1 MRDLGKDEFEKAAD
15 DAVDKAKAGAK
26 AVKKMTEDAAKDL
39 GNKAEKVHD
48 NFEAEYR
55 KQKRKIDEK

>member
-1 MRDLGKDEFEKAAD
+1 MGKDEFEKATD

-26 AVKKMTEDAAKDL
+26 TVKNMTEDAAKDL
-39 GNKAEKVHD
+39 GNKVEEVRD

-55 KQKRKIDEK
+55 KQKRRIDEK

>member
-1 MRDLGKDEFEKAAD
+1 MGKDEFEKAAD
-15 DAVDKAKAGAK
+15 DAVEKAKAGAK

-39 GNKAEKVHD
+39 ETKVEKVRD